1 MLTPEYLDTLPDTLV
16 SLWQRVEDDILRDIA
31 RRIGKMDTVT
41 ETAAWQL
48 WRLEQTRALHTDIV
62 RLLARYSGK
71 SDAEIRRLLQ
81 EAGTQT
87 LASDDALYQAMGL
100 EPSDV
105 NTAPALL
112 NLLNAG
118 YRQTRGTWQNLTR
131 TTANTVTLQF
141 ENALDRA
148 WLQVSSGAFDYKA
161 AIKRAVDE
169 LSQDMKHIT
178 YPTGHRDTLEVAV
191 RRAVLTGVNQTACK
205 LQIARADE
213 MGCEFVE
220 VSAHSG
226 ARSDGSRGPRDH
238 AWWQGK
244 VYHRGSAVEYN
255 GERYESFEDATGYG
269 TGEGLCGWNCR
280 HNFHP
285 FWPGISVPNYTPE
298 RLAELNARNIEY
310 NGKMYTRYEI
320 DQQQRALERRVRA
333 AKRKHLAESAAGVD
347 ATQAAV
353 QLKQARQKLKAFVQ
367 ATGGRA
373 DSARESVSGFGRSQA
388 SKVAWANRKFTANAK
403 DGIINSRGDGV
414 GIDIEIDR
422 FTPCL
427 LDTETNEL
435 VETEYKLV
443 TASELKGL
451 KAKGWLFN
459 WRGKDLSN
467 SEIYKLTL
475 QGDDKIQGLV
485 AVEPR
490 EDNFAYHLSLV
501 ESAPENR
508 LGRHYEGVGGHL
520 FAIAAKKSLEAGY
533 GGFIFFE
540 AKNIE
545 LVNHYQTRFGATWIG
560 RPHEYS
566 MIIDEKAAQELL
578 DNYTLNGGD

>member
-48 WRLEQTRALHTDIV
+48 WRLEQTRALRTDIV
-62 RLLARYSGK
+62 RLLAKYSGK
-71 SDAEIRRLLQ
+71 SDTEIRRLLQ
-81 EAGTQT
+81 EAGTRT

-100 EPSDV
+100 DPPNV
-105 NTAPALL
+105 NTSPALL

-118 YRQTRGTWQNLTR
+118 YRQTRGTWQNFTR
-131 TTANTVTLQF
+131 TTANTVTRQF

-148 WLQVSSGAFDYKA
+148 WLQVSSGAFDYKT
-161 AIKRAVDE
+161 AIKRAVDG
-169 LSQDMKHIT
+169 LSQDMKYIT

-298 RLAELNARNIEY
+298 RLAELNARNIGY

-333 AKRKHLAESAAGVD
+333 AKRKYLAESAADVD
-347 ATQAAV
+347 TAQAAV
-353 QLKQARQKLKAFVQ
+353 QLSYARHKLKAFVQ

-373 DSARESVSGFGRSQA
+373 DSAREGVSGFGRIQA
-388 SKVAWANRKFTANAK
+388 SKTSWAARKLGMGTSTLKSKDAMRAQLSALTDAERAQLTQYTGFDATA
-403 DGIINSRGDGV
+403 INSAIRHGRINAATQEKISGF
-414 GIDIEIDR
+414 R
-422 FTPCL
+422 PFTR
-427 LDTETNEL
+427 
-435 VETEYKLV
+435 
-443 TASELKGL
+443 S
-451 KAKGWLFN
+451 
-459 WRGKDLSN
+459 RS
-467 SEIYKLTL
+467 
-475 QGDDKIQGLV
+475 
-485 AVEPR
+485 
-490 EDNFAYHLSLV
+490 
-501 ESAPENR
+501 
-508 LGRHYEGVGGHL
+508 
-520 FAIAAKKSLEAGY
+520 
-533 GGFIFFE
+533 
-540 AKNIE
+540 
-545 LVNHYQTRFGATWIG
+545 
-560 RPHEYS
+560 
-566 MIIDEKAAQELL
+566 
-578 DNYTLNGGD
+578 

>member
-48 WRLEQTRALHTDIV
+48 WRLEQTRALRTDIV
-62 RLLARYSGK
+62 RLLAKYSGK
-71 SDAEIRRLLQ
+71 SDTEIRRLLQ
-81 EAGTQT
+81 EAGTRT

-100 EPSDV
+100 DPPNV
-105 NTAPALL
+105 NTSPALL

-118 YRQTRGTWQNLTR
+118 YRQTRGTWQNFTR
-131 TTANTVTLQF
+131 TTANTVTRQF

-148 WLQVSSGAFDYKA
+148 WLQVSSGAFDYKT
-161 AIKRAVDE
+161 AIKRAVDR
-169 LSQDMKHIT
+169 LSQDMKYIT

-213 MGCEFVE
+213 MGCGFVE

-333 AKRKHLAESAAGVD
+333 AKRKYLAESAAGVD
-347 ATQAAV
+347 TAQAAV
-353 QLKQARQKLKAFVQ
+353 QLSYARHKLKAFVQ

-373 DSARESVSGFGRSQA
+373 DSARESVSGFGRIQA
-388 SKVAWANRKFTANAK
+388 SKTSWASRKLGMGTSTLKSKDAMRAQLSTLTDAERAQLTRYTGFDATAINNAIRHGRINAATQEKISILDSALAKGTIPNSITLYRETSLSFLEFDNGAQPDKNTIGNFIGHTIPNRIFTSTSFRQLGLPGR
-403 DGIINSRGDGV
+403 DTV
-414 GIDIEIDR
+414 IELHVPAGYQGALYIRDLAH
-422 FTPCL
+422 PQ
-427 LDTETNEL
+427 
-435 VETEYKLV
+435 YKLQDEV
-443 TASELKGL
+443 LFARGL
-451 KAKGWLFN
+451 KYRL
-459 WRGKDLSN
+459 LSVDT
-467 SEIYKLTL
+467 S
-475 QGDDKIQGLV
+475 GDKVYI
-485 AVEPR
+485 
-490 EDNFAYHLSLV
+490 
-501 ESAPENR
+501 
-508 LGRHYEGVGGHL
+508 
-520 FAIAAKKSLEAGY
+520 
-533 GGFIFFE
+533 
-540 AKNIE
+540 
-545 LVNHYQTRFGATWIG
+545 
-560 RPHEYS
+560 
-566 MIIDEKAAQELL
+566 KAEVIKP
-578 DNYTLNGGD
+578 

>member
-48 WRLEQTRALHTDIV
+48 WRLEQTRALRTDIV
-62 RLLARYSGK
+62 RLLAKYSGK
-71 SDAEIRRLLQ
+71 SDTEIRRLLQ
-81 EAGTQT
+81 EAGTRT

-100 EPSDV
+100 DPPNV
-105 NTAPALL
+105 NTSPALL

-118 YRQTRGTWQNLTR
+118 YRQTRGTWQNFTR
-131 TTANTVTLQF
+131 TTANTVTRQF

-148 WLQVSSGAFDYKA
+148 WLQVSSGAFDYKT
-161 AIKRAVDE
+161 AIKRAVDR
-169 LSQDMKHIT
+169 LSQDMKYIT

-213 MGCEFVE
+213 MGCGFVE

-333 AKRKHLAESAAGVD
+333 AKRKYLAESAAGVD
-347 ATQAAV
+347 TAQAAV
-353 QLKQARQKLKAFVQ
+353 QLSYARHKLKAFVQ

-373 DSARESVSGFGRSQA
+373 DSARESVSGFGRIQA
-388 SKVAWANRKFTANAK
+388 SKTSWASRKLGMGTSTLKSKDAMRAQLSTLTDAERAQLTRYTGFDATAINNAIRHGRINAATQEKISILDSALAKGTIPNSITLYRETSLSFLEFDNGAQPDKNTIGNFIGQTIPNRIFTSTSFRQLGLPGR
-403 DGIINSRGDGV
+403 DTV
-414 GIDIEIDR
+414 IELHVPAGYQGALYIRDLAH
-422 FTPCL
+422 PQ
-427 LDTETNEL
+427 
-435 VETEYKLV
+435 YKLQDEV
-443 TASELKGL
+443 LFARGL
-451 KAKGWLFN
+451 KYRL
-459 WRGKDLSN
+459 LSVDT
-467 SEIYKLTL
+467 S
-475 QGDDKIQGLV
+475 GDKVYI
-485 AVEPR
+485 
-490 EDNFAYHLSLV
+490 
-501 ESAPENR
+501 
-508 LGRHYEGVGGHL
+508 
-520 FAIAAKKSLEAGY
+520 
-533 GGFIFFE
+533 
-540 AKNIE
+540 
-545 LVNHYQTRFGATWIG
+545 
-560 RPHEYS
+560 
-566 MIIDEKAAQELL
+566 KAEVIKP
-578 DNYTLNGGD
+578 

>member
-31 RRIGKMDTVT
+31 RRIGKMDIVT

-48 WRLEQTRALHTDIV
+48 WRLEQTRALRTDIV
-62 RLLARYSGK
+62 RLLAKYSGK
-71 SDAEIRRLLQ
+71 SDTEIRRLLQ
-81 EAGTQT
+81 EAGTRT

-100 EPSDV
+100 DPPNV
-105 NTAPALL
+105 NTLPALL

-118 YRQTRGTWQNLTR
+118 YRQTRGTWQNFTR
-131 TTANTVTLQF
+131 TTANTVTRQF

-148 WLQVSSGAFDYKA
+148 WLQVSSGAFDYKT
-161 AIKRAVDE
+161 AIKRAVDG
-169 LSQDMKHIT
+169 LSQDMKYIT

-333 AKRKHLAESAAGVD
+333 AKRKYLAESAAGVD
-347 ATQAAV
+347 TAQAAV
-353 QLKQARQKLKAFVQ
+353 QLSYARHKLKAFVQ

-373 DSARESVSGFGRSQA
+373 DSARESVRGFGRIQA
-388 SKVAWANRKFTANAK
+388 SKTSWASRKLGMGTSTLKSKDAMRAQLSTLTDAERAQLTRYTGFDATAINNAIRHGRINAATQEKISILDSALAKGTIPNSITLYRETSLSFLEFDNGAQPDKNTVGNFIGQTIPNRIFTSTSFRQLGLPGR
-403 DGIINSRGDGV
+403 DTV
-414 GIDIEIDR
+414 IELHVPAGYQGALYIRDLAH
-422 FTPCL
+422 PQ
-427 LDTETNEL
+427 
-435 VETEYKLV
+435 YKLQDEV
-443 TASELKGL
+443 LFARGL
-451 KAKGWLFN
+451 KYRL
-459 WRGKDLSN
+459 LSVDT
-467 SEIYKLTL
+467 S
-475 QGDDKIQGLV
+475 GDKVYI
-485 AVEPR
+485 
-490 EDNFAYHLSLV
+490 
-501 ESAPENR
+501 
-508 LGRHYEGVGGHL
+508 
-520 FAIAAKKSLEAGY
+520 
-533 GGFIFFE
+533 
-540 AKNIE
+540 
-545 LVNHYQTRFGATWIG
+545 
-560 RPHEYS
+560 
-566 MIIDEKAAQELL
+566 KAEVIKP
-578 DNYTLNGGD
+578 

>member
-48 WRLEQTRALHTDIV
+48 WRLEQTRALRTDIV
-62 RLLARYSGK
+62 RLLAKYSGK
-71 SDAEIRRLLQ
+71 SDTEIRRLLQ
-81 EAGTQT
+81 EAGTRT

-100 EPSDV
+100 DPPNV
-105 NTAPALL
+105 NTSPALL

-118 YRQTRGTWQNLTR
+118 YRQTRGTWQNFTR
-131 TTANTVTLQF
+131 TTANTVTRQF

-148 WLQVSSGAFDYKA
+148 WLQVSSGAFDYKT
-161 AIKRAVDE
+161 AIKRAVDG
-169 LSQDMKHIT
+169 LSQDMKYIT

-298 RLAELNARNIEY
+298 RLAELNARNIGY

-320 DQQQRALERRVRA
+320 DQQQRELERRVRA
-333 AKRKHLAESAAGVD
+333 AKRKYLAESAADVD
-347 ATQAAV
+347 TAQAAV
-353 QLKQARQKLKAFVQ
+353 QLSYARHKLKAFVQ

-373 DSARESVSGFGRSQA
+373 DSARESVSGFGRIQA
-388 SKVAWANRKFTANAK
+388 SKTSWAARKLGMGTSTLKSKDAMRAQLSALTDAERAQLTQYTGFDATA
-403 DGIINSRGDGV
+403 INSAIRHGRINAATQEKIAVLDSALAKGTV
-414 GIDIEIDR
+414 PNSITLYRETTLSFLELDSGTQLTRDN
-422 FTPCL
+422 L
-427 LDTETNEL
+427 LDSVGQIIHNRIFTSTSFRQLGLLGRDTVIEL
-435 VETEYKLV
+435 HVPAGYQGALYIRDLALPQYKQQDEVLF
-443 TASELKGL
+443 ARGL
-451 KAKGWLFN
+451 KYRL
-459 WRGKDLSN
+459 LSVDA
-467 SEIYKLTL
+467 SGEQVYIK
-475 QGDDKIQGLV
+475 
-485 AVEPR
+485 VEVMKP
-490 EDNFAYHLSLV
+490 
-501 ESAPENR
+501 
-508 LGRHYEGVGGHL
+508 
-520 FAIAAKKSLEAGY
+520 
-533 GGFIFFE
+533 
-540 AKNIE
+540 
-545 LVNHYQTRFGATWIG
+545 
-560 RPHEYS
+560 
-566 MIIDEKAAQELL
+566 
-578 DNYTLNGGD
+578 

>member
-48 WRLEQTRALHTDIV
+48 WRLEQTRALRTDIV
-62 RLLARYSGK
+62 RLLAKYSGK
-71 SDAEIRRLLQ
+71 SDTEIRRLLQ
-81 EAGTQT
+81 EAGTRT

-100 EPSDV
+100 DPPNV
-105 NTAPALL
+105 NTSSALL

-118 YRQTRGTWQNLTR
+118 YRQTRGTWQNFTR
-131 TTANTVTLQF
+131 TTANTVTRQF

-148 WLQVSSGAFDYKA
+148 WLQVSSGAFDYKT
-161 AIKRAVDE
+161 AIKRAVDG
-169 LSQDMKHIT
+169 LSQDMKYIT

-213 MGCEFVE
+213 MGCGFVE

-226 ARSDGSRGPRDH
+226 ARSDGSHGPRDH

-244 VYHRGSAVEYN
+244 VYHRGSTVEYN

-298 RLAELNARNIEY
+298 RLAELNARNIGY

-320 DQQQRALERRVRA
+320 NQQQRALERRVRA
-333 AKRKHLAESAAGVD
+333 AKRKYLAESAAGVD

-353 QLKQARQKLKAFVQ
+353 QLKHARQKLKAFVQ

-388 SKVAWANRKFTANAK
+388 SNASWAARKLGMGASALQAK
-403 DGIINSRGDGV
+403 DAMRTQLPALTEAERAQLTQYTGFDATAINSAIRHGRINAATQEKISILDSALAKGTIPNSITLYRETSLSFLEFDNGAQPDKNTIGNFIGQTIPNRIFTSTSFRQLGLPGRDTV
-414 GIDIEIDR
+414 IELHVPAGYQGALYIRDLAH
-422 FTPCL
+422 PQ
-427 LDTETNEL
+427 
-435 VETEYKLV
+435 YKLQDEV
-443 TASELKGL
+443 LFARGL
-451 KAKGWLFN
+451 KYRL
-459 WRGKDLSN
+459 LSVDT
-467 SEIYKLTL
+467 S
-475 QGDDKIQGLV
+475 GDKVYI
-485 AVEPR
+485 
-490 EDNFAYHLSLV
+490 
-501 ESAPENR
+501 
-508 LGRHYEGVGGHL
+508 
-520 FAIAAKKSLEAGY
+520 
-533 GGFIFFE
+533 
-540 AKNIE
+540 
-545 LVNHYQTRFGATWIG
+545 
-560 RPHEYS
+560 
-566 MIIDEKAAQELL
+566 KAEVIKP
-578 DNYTLNGGD
+578 

>member
-48 WRLEQTRALHTDIV
+48 WRLEQTRALRTDIV
-62 RLLARYSGK
+62 RLLAKYSGK
-71 SDAEIRRLLQ
+71 SDTEIRRLLQ
-81 EAGTQT
+81 EAGTRT

-100 EPSDV
+100 DPPNV
-105 NTAPALL
+105 NTSPALL

-118 YRQTRGTWQNLTR
+118 YRQTRGTWQNFTR
-131 TTANTVTLQF
+131 TTANTVTRQF

-148 WLQVSSGAFDYKA
+148 WLQVSSGAFDYKT
-161 AIKRAVDE
+161 AIKRAVDG
-169 LSQDMKHIT
+169 LSQDMKYIT

-298 RLAELNARNIEY
+298 RLAELNARNIGY

-333 AKRKHLAESAAGVD
+333 AKRKYLAESAADVD
-347 ATQAAV
+347 TAQAAV
-353 QLKQARQKLKAFVQ
+353 QLSYARHKLKAFVQ

-388 SKVAWANRKFTANAK
+388 STTSWASRKLGILNGLIDSINWVIEKVNGISFTNPFTGNTVGFNFPSIGKIPYLAQGAVIPPNREFMAVLGDQSSGTNIEAPLETIKQALSEVMTQQGGGDINIKFTGDLAQLARVLQPV
-403 DGIINSRGDGV
+403 IEREQHRRGTRLVKGV
-414 GIDIEIDR
+414 
-422 FTPCL
+422 
-427 LDTETNEL
+427 
-435 VETEYKLV
+435 V
-443 TASELKGL
+443 
-451 KAKGWLFN
+451 
-459 WRGKDLSN
+459 
-467 SEIYKLTL
+467 
-475 QGDDKIQGLV
+475 
-485 AVEPR
+485 
-490 EDNFAYHLSLV
+490 
-501 ESAPENR
+501 
-508 LGRHYEGVGGHL
+508 
-520 FAIAAKKSLEAGY
+520 
-533 GGFIFFE
+533 
-540 AKNIE
+540 
-545 LVNHYQTRFGATWIG
+545 
-560 RPHEYS
+560 
-566 MIIDEKAAQELL
+566 
-578 DNYTLNGGD
+578 

>member
-31 RRIGKMDTVT
+31 RRVGKMDTVT

-48 WRLEQTRALHTDIV
+48 WRLEQTRALRTDIV
-62 RLLARYSGK
+62 RLLAKYSGK
-71 SDAEIRRLLQ
+71 SDTEIRRLLQ
-81 EAGTQT
+81 EAGTRT

-100 EPSDV
+100 DPPNV
-105 NTAPALL
+105 NTSPALL

-118 YRQTRGTWQNLTR
+118 YRQTRGTWQNFTR
-131 TTANTVTLQF
+131 TTANTVTRQF

-148 WLQVSSGAFDYKA
+148 WLQVSSGAFDYKT
-161 AIKRAVDE
+161 AIKRAVDG
-169 LSQDMKHIT
+169 LSQDMKYIT

-244 VYHRGSAVEYN
+244 VYHRGSTVEYN

-298 RLAELNARNIEY
+298 RLAELNARNIGY

-320 DQQQRALERRVRA
+320 NQQQRALERRVRA
-333 AKRKHLAESAAGVD
+333 AKRKYLAESAAGVD

-353 QLKQARQKLKAFVQ
+353 QLKQARRKLKAFVQ
-367 ATGGRA
+367 ATGGRT
-373 DSARESVSGFGRSQA
+373 DSGRESVNGFGRSQA
-388 SKVAWANRKFTANAK
+388 SKATLPERRSLPSFGVPSSVGAKRKNYDILDKAS
-403 DGIINSRGDGV
+403 GITYHLIEGTHFQNVEIFAGKGV
-414 GIDIEIDR
+414 S
-422 FTPCL
+422 TPL
-427 LDTETNEL
+427 REAVREGLAEEFGGSPTDWQH
-435 VETEYKLV
+435 V
-443 TASELKGL
+443 KGF
-451 KAKGWLFN
+451 A
-459 WRGKDLSN
+459 
-467 SEIYKLTL
+467 TL
-475 QGDDKIQGLV
+475 QDDEFMLDEREAEVHWFQLPSGKKIKFLIK
-485 AVEPR
+485 R
-490 EDNFAYHLSLV
+490 WL
-501 ESAPENR
+501 
-508 LGRHYEGVGGHL
+508 
-520 FAIAAKKSLEAGY
+520 
-533 GGFIFFE
+533 
-540 AKNIE
+540 
-545 LVNHYQTRFGATWIG
+545 
-560 RPHEYS
+560 
-566 MIIDEKAAQELL
+566 DE
-578 DNYTLNGGD
+578 

>member
-48 WRLEQTRALHTDIV
+48 WRLEQTRALRTDIV
-62 RLLARYSGK
+62 RLLAKYSGK
-71 SDAEIRRLLQ
+71 SDTEIRRLLQ
-81 EAGTQT
+81 EAGTRT

-100 EPSDV
+100 DPPNV
-105 NTAPALL
+105 NTLPALL

-118 YRQTRGTWQNLTR
+118 YRQTRGTWQNFTR
-131 TTANTVTLQF
+131 TTANTVTRQF

-148 WLQVSSGAFDYKA
+148 WLQVSSGVFDYKT
-161 AIKRAVDE
+161 AIKRAVDG
-169 LSQDMKHIT
+169 LSQDMKYIT

-191 RRAVLTGVNQTACK
+191 RRAALTGVNQTACK

-244 VYHRGSAVEYN
+244 VYNRGSAVEYN

-333 AKRKHLAESAAGVD
+333 AKRKYLAESAAGVD
-347 ATQAAV
+347 TAQAAV
-353 QLKQARQKLKAFVQ
+353 QLSYARHKLKAFVQ

-373 DSARESVSGFGRSQA
+373 DSARESVSGFGRIQA
-388 SKVAWANRKFTANAK
+388 SKTSWASRKLGMGTSTLKSKDAMRAQLSTLTDAERAQLTRYTGFDATAINNAIRHGRINAATQEKISILDSALAKGTIPNSITLYRETSLSFLEFDNGAQPDKNTIGNFIGQTIPNRIFTSTSFRQLGLPGR
-403 DGIINSRGDGV
+403 DTV
-414 GIDIEIDR
+414 IELHVPAGYQGALYIRDLAH
-422 FTPCL
+422 PQ
-427 LDTETNEL
+427 
-435 VETEYKLV
+435 YKLQDEV
-443 TASELKGL
+443 LFARGL
-451 KAKGWLFN
+451 KYRL
-459 WRGKDLSN
+459 LSVDT
-467 SEIYKLTL
+467 S
-475 QGDDKIQGLV
+475 GDKVYI
-485 AVEPR
+485 
-490 EDNFAYHLSLV
+490 
-501 ESAPENR
+501 
-508 LGRHYEGVGGHL
+508 
-520 FAIAAKKSLEAGY
+520 
-533 GGFIFFE
+533 
-540 AKNIE
+540 
-545 LVNHYQTRFGATWIG
+545 
-560 RPHEYS
+560 
-566 MIIDEKAAQELL
+566 KAEVIKP
-578 DNYTLNGGD
+578 